1 MSMRPKSTSYEVQ
14 VFQDQHWVL
23 SQVVEGE
30 GEAIEFADNLLSREN
45 YQAVRVV
52 RDFKRL
58 DGMHKETVLVEKTK
72 AAKKQELTT
81 ATLAEAPICAELAD
95 AFTLPSRL
103 TIGRIF
109 RSYLDEVLIT
119 PTELLHNA
127 REMKRLA
134 DKGNLLMNAV
144 DQISRLQAPQGG
156 DEAKERREFLFRS
169 WDQLEAR
176 ARKAAPERPPRN
188 LSLAELAKLAAKA
201 GDEPDYALRV
211 MVAAQLIEQRGW
223 LAKLDMVLR
232 WAAEEG
238 AGEQM
243 ALLDGLVADLL
254 IPAETIQDL
263 LGAQTNLA
271 AALAQLCDLADG
283 KAESAQAVPES
294 FAVVNR
300 LFAEGRLPQAQQSLL
315 SRVSRE
321 LRSVNPLSRN
331 QPDQEF
337 EAFLR
342 VLNRMVSAKAVTGGP
357 LIAEAL
363 THRFVRQQNVGG
375 LAGLQNAID
384 DIVVELG
391 GRCRGTIYLLALS
404 GAPKTM
410 EQFGEHVLRTLA
422 RFAEDHAG
430 IDEWLP
436 ARLPPPERMAALT
449 SCNGAILASETISE
463 KLKTD
468 LAKATDGVLVEYLER
483 SEVIEKIDRPDDP
496 LAFRALRLVKF
507 CCSGALIKGRSLDL
521 AQKRILGHL
530 RQPNFEEKF
539 LSSIPD
545 KGQAERHLREFHK
558 LLVSAGFKF

>member
-1 MSMRPKSTSYEVQ
+1 MAKSTSYEVQ
-14 VFQDQHWVL
+14 VLQDQHWVL
-23 SQVVEGE
+23 SQIVEGE
-30 GEAIEFADNLLSREN
+30 GEAIQFADNLLSREN

-58 DGMHKETVLVEKTK
+58 DGMHKETVVVEKTK
-72 AAKKQELTT
+72 AARKQDVTV
-81 ATLAEAPICAELAD
+81 ATLSEAPICTDLSD
-95 AFTLPSRL
+95 AFSLSSRL
-103 TIGRIF
+103 TIGRLF
-109 RSYLDEVLIT
+109 RAYLDEVLLT

-156 DEAKERREFLFRS
+156 EEGKERREFLFRS

-188 LSLAELAKLAAKA
+188 LSLAELVKLAGKI
-201 GDEPDYALRV
+201 GEEPDYARRL
-211 MVAAQLIEQRGW
+211 MLSAQLIEQRGW

-238 AGEQM
+238 AAEHM
-243 ALLDGLVADLL
+243 ALLDGLIADLL

-271 AALAQLCDLADG
+271 AALGQLCDLADG
-283 KAESAQAVPES
+283 KAAAGEAAPES
-294 FAVVNR
+294 FAAINR
-300 LFAEGRLPQAQQSLL
+300 LFAQGSLPQAQHSLL

-321 LRSVNPLSRN
+321 LKSVNPLSRN
-331 QPDQEF
+331 QPDKEF

-342 VLNRMVSAKAVTGGP
+342 VLNRMVSFRSVTGGA
-357 LIAEAL
+357 LVAEAL

-375 LAGLQNAID
+375 TAGLQNAID
-384 DIVVELG
+384 DIIIELG
-391 GRCRGTIYLLALS
+391 GRCRGTVYLLALS

-410 EQFGEHVLRTLA
+410 EQFGEHVLRQLA
-422 RFAEDHAG
+422 RYAEG
-430 IDEWLP
+430 RPNIDEWVSV
-436 ARLPPPERMAALT
+436 RLPPPERMTALT
-449 SCNGAILASETISE
+449 GCNAAILACETISD
-463 KLKTD
+463 KLKSD
-468 LAKATDGVLVEYLER
+468 LARVTDEVLVGYLEQ

-507 CCSGALIKGRSLDL
+507 CCSGVLIKGRSLEL
-521 AQKRILGHL
+521 AQKRILEHL
-530 RQPNFEEKF
+530 RQPSFEEKF

-545 KGQAERHLREFHK
+545 KGQAEKHLREFHK